1 MKRIISL
8 IIFAALQLGC
18 LAQVN
23 PKLESLYAYLK
34 ANGLVKG
41 YTLSNQHEEGLR
53 KEYSFEFM
61 LYEEEPSPFLE
72 DYFKTPLKAKADS
85 VKRAEQP
92 KLREAFKQVR
102 RTLSEL
108 TEDAVESYS
117 YEYHQGGHDTITTV
131 IVLKNFT
138 EGPIPKFLR
147 YPNITHMDGFKI
159 PEMVHFNYR
168 GYKYPGSYSVSP
180 LGQGRLEVNAIVDT
194 ALYATQDFDV
204 MTLHKTILPLLKDKT
219 IKRHTI
225 HCQHDST
232 FDVFP
237 ANDVTFSNATLRCQK
252 TKRARGDNNL
262 TVYKFTSEDKA
273 KTVLHQIMECVR
285 QHVAEHPREA
295 YTIYSDEY
303 FPPQNVE
310 TMFKCG
316 TYEYEYN
323 LERPRTSMTIDT
335 TMDEEGFYILINVY
349 EDDEVLPSEWKTL
362 KEMVNGKKTYY
373 RADDGWK

>member
-8 IIFAALQLGC
+8 IIFAAMQLAC
-18 LAQVN
+18 TAQEN

-34 ANGLVKG
+34 AKGLVKS

-53 KEYSFEFM
+53 KVYSVDFHV
-61 LYEEEPSPFLE
+61 
-72 DYFKTPLKAKADS
+72 FKDRQQGLNEVKMDS
-85 VKRAEQP
+85 AMRA
-92 KLREAFKQVR
+92 KLRNHREAIKQVR

-108 TEDAVESYS
+108 TEDAAESYS
-117 YEYHQGGHDTITTV
+117 YEYHQGGKDTIITT
-131 IVLKNFT
+131 IALNSYT
-138 EGPIPKFLR
+138 DGPIHPVFKDMGT
-147 YPNITHMDGFKI
+147 THMDGFKM
-159 PEMVHFNYR
+159 PALVHFRYVCH
-168 GYKYPGSYSVSP
+168 KSP
-180 LGQGRLEVNAIVDT
+180 ESFSFDTGIARLKVNAIVDST
-194 ALYATQDFDV
+194 LRATQDFDV
-204 MTLHKTILPLLKDKT
+204 KTLHKSILPLLKDKA
-219 IKRHTI
+219 IKRRTI

-310 TMFKCG
+310 TMFKGG

-362 KEMVNGKKTYY
+362 KEMVNGKKVYY
-373 RADDGWK
+373 KDKL